1 MYGYMLLKKKFYELG
16 EIKLF
21 HDEYSGY
28 DYTMACPSY
37 DDVDLRDISAMYRLR
52 RTWNM
57 STKEGEVYQCRTVW
71 LAKDD
76 PEKAKSLFRKA
87 LKDRYDREIELVTL
101 KYKNALSCLN

>member
-28 DYTMACPSY
+28 DHTMACPS
-37 DDVDLRDISAMYRLR
+37 DSNVDLSDITFIYSVP
-52 RTWNM
+52 RTWKM

-71 LAKDD
+71 LAEDD
-76 PEKAKSLFRKA
+76 PKKAKKLFKKA
-87 LKDRYDREIELVTL
+87 VKDRYDREIDAATL
-101 KYKNALSCLN
+101 KYKNALSGLN